1 MKKIGYD
8 YSQTIEDQDSHIIVD
23 KIGGY
28 CLVEDVEKGIYIHG
42 SKDILLSRMYKPQA
56 TIGVCIGNQ
65 LKFMHDDFDID
76 KEKKYITVTMP
87 IIKDSIIDDKN
98 IDESKDVF
106 LTYWV
111 FEEMQYATKF
121 LSYLIKIL
129 DNIHINEKEN
139 K

>member
-8 YSQTIEDQDSHIIVD
+8 YSQTIEDQDSHMIVD
-23 KIGGY
+23 TIGGY

-42 SKDILLSRMYKPQA
+42 SKDILLSRMYKPQT

-65 LKFMHDDFDID
+65 LKFMHNDFDID

-87 IIKDSIIDDKN
+87 IIKDDIIDVEN
-98 IDESKDVF
+98 MDETKDVF

-111 FEEMQYATKF
+111 FEEMQDATRF
-121 LSYLIKIL
+121 LSYLIGIL
-129 DNIHINEKEN
+129 NIITIDNKEK
-139 K
+139 